1 MSKININTV
10 IIAIA
15 VVLFAFIGKSAYKY
29 KFKEAQTISVT
40 GLAEKDFDSDLIVWT
55 GNYSKTG
62 SDLKSVYAE
71 LKRDENTIRQYLLK
85 KGVANGDI
93 IFTAIDISKNFETQ
107 TDENNR
113 STSVFS
119 GYTLTQTVKVESK
132 DVDKVEAVSREV
144 TELIES
150 DIAFTSAAPA
160 YYYSKLAELKLDLLS
175 KASAD
180 AKSRA
185 NSIAENAGA
194 KIGDLR
200 SASMGIFQITGKNS
214 NEDYSYGGTFNTSS
228 RKKTASITMRSEYLV
243 R

>member
-1 MSKININTV
+1 MNKVNINTLLIV
-10 IIAIA
+10 LAIII
-15 VVLFAFIGKSAYKY
+15 FAFIGKSAYKY
-29 KFKEAQTISVT
+29 KFKQAQTISVT

-62 SDLKSVYAE
+62 MDLKSVYAE
-71 LKRDENTIRQYLLK
+71 LKRDENTIRQYLNK
-85 KGVANGDI
+85 KGIANSDI
-93 IFTAIDISKNFETQ
+93 IFTAIDINKNFETQ
-107 TDENNR
+107 TDANNR
-113 STSVFS
+113 SYSVFS

-150 DIAFTSAAPA
+150 DIAFTSTAPA

-180 AKSRA
+180 AKKRA
-185 NSIAENAGA
+185 ESIAENSGT

-200 SASMGIFQITGKNS
+200 SSSMGIFQITGKNS
-214 NEDYSYGGTFNTSS
+214 NEEYSYGGTFNTSS
-228 RKKTASITMRSEYLV
+228 RKKTASITIRSEYLV
-243 R
+243 K

>member
-1 MSKININTV
+1 MNKLNINTI

-15 VVLFAFIGKSAYKY
+15 VVLFAIIGKSAYKY
-29 KFKEAQTISVT
+29 KFRNAQTISVV

-55 GNYSKTG
+55 GSYSKTG
-62 SDLKSVYAE
+62 MDLKSAYAE
-71 LKRDENTIRQYLLK
+71 LKRDENTIRQYLVK
-85 KGVANGDI
+85 KGINNKDI
-93 IFTAIDISKNFETQ
+93 IFTAIDISKNTETR

-113 STSVFS
+113 SYSVFA
-119 GYTLTQTVKVESK
+119 GYTLTQTVKVESQ

-144 TELIES
+144 TELIEN

-175 KASAD
+175 KASSD

-185 NSIAENAGA
+185 ESIAKNAGA
-194 KIGDLR
+194 KLGDLR
-200 SASMGIFQITGKNS
+200 SANMGIFQITGKNS

-228 RKKTASITMRSEYLV
+228 RKKTASITMRSEYLAK
-243 R
+243 